1 MQGDLVITIKTFTK
15 RLSQLEDIT
24 FDLIGFIDDIRIY
37 LVKTILRMTE
47 PGDRP
52 GPAYCP
58 DLNLI
63 SEL

>member
-15 RLSQLEDIT
+15 RLSQLEIT
-24 FDLIGFIDDIRIY
+24 FDLIGFIADIRIY
-37 LVKTILRMTE
+37 FVKMILRMTE

-52 GPAYCP
+52 GPEYCP